1 MAKISLYNIN
11 GNSTGDMEVNDSVFS
26 IEPNQAVIQEVVLA
40 LMANKRQGTAC
51 TKRRDEVRG
60 GGKKPWKQKGTGN
73 ARTGSTRSPVW
84 VGGGSVFG
92 PKPRSYYQ
100 KLTSKKKQLALRSA
114 LTERLRDGDL
124 VVVDS
129 FDVQEPKTKPVIE
142 LMDKLQVTQ
151 TALIVMDT
159 ANENFIKS
167 ARNIPF
173 VKLCVANN
181 INTYDLLRF
190 QKVIFEKA
198 ALSKVEKSLME

>member
-1 MAKISLYNIN
+1 MAKITLLNIN
-11 GNSTGDMEVNDSVFS
+11 GNSAGEMELNDNFYSM
-26 IEPNQAVIQEVVLA
+26 EPNQAVMQEVVIA

-60 GGKKPWKQKGTGN
+60 GGKKPWRQKGTGN
-73 ARTGSTRSPVW
+73 ARSGSTRSPVW

-92 PKPRSYYQ
+92 PKPRSYNQ
-100 KLTSKKKQLALRSA
+100 KLTRKKKQLALRSA
-114 LTERLRDGDL
+114 LIERLRDGGI

-129 FDVQEPKTKPVIE
+129 FDVQEAKTKPMIE
-142 LMDKLQVTQ
+142 LMDKLEITH

-190 QKVIFEKA
+190 QKVIFEKS
-198 ALSKVEKSLME
+198 ALSKVEESLNE

>member
-11 GNSTGDMEVNDSVFS
+11 GNSTGEMEVNDSVFS

-40 LMANKRQGTAC
+40 LLANKRQGTAC

-73 ARTGSTRSPVW
+73 ARAGSTRSPVW

-92 PKPRSYYQ
+92 PKPRSYNQ
-100 KLTSKKKQLALRSA
+100 KMTLKKKQLALRSA
-114 LTERLRDGDL
+114 LTERLREGDL

>member
-11 GNSTGDMEVNDSVFS
+11 GNSTGDMEVNDTVFS